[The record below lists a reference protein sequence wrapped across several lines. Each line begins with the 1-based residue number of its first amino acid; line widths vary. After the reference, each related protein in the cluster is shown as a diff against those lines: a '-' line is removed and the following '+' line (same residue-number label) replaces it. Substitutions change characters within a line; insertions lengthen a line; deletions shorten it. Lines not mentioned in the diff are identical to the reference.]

1 MSARL
6 PLVLRQLGRPPRPP
20 GPPRRLREPCR
31 AASGSGS
38 QSGGQ
43 EGLSG
48 QQRPQDGPAWSSQ
61 GPGSPAPPA
70 RDSIAREVIQNSKE
84 VLHLLQEKNPAFKPV
99 LAIIQAGDE
108 NLMQEINQ
116 NLAEEAGLNIT
127 HVCLP
132 PDSSEDEI
140 IDEILKM
147 NEDTRVHGLALQIS
161 EDLFSSKVLNA
172 LNPEKDVDGVTDV
185 NLGKLVRGDAH
196 ECFVSPVARAVIE
209 LLEKSGA
216 SLDGKK
222 ILVVGAHGSLDAALQ
237 CLFQRRGSM
246 TMNSQWKTPQLQ
258 SKLHEADIVI
268 LGSPKPEEIPLT
280 WIQPGTTVLN
290 CFHDLLSGKL
300 SCSSPRAHLN
310 GLIAEDNL
318 GLLAAALRIQNMVSS
333 GRRWLREQQHRR
345 WRLHSLKLQ
354 PLSPVPSDIEISRA
368 QTPKAVDILAKEIGL
383 LADEIEI
390 YGKSKAK
397 VRLSLLER
405 LKDQADGKY
414 VLVAGITPTPL
425 GEGKSTVT
433 IGLVQALTAH
443 LNVNSFAC
451 LRQPSQGPTFG
462 VKGGAAGGGY
472 AQVIP
477 MEEFNLHLT
486 GDIHAIT
493 AANNLLAAAIDTRIL
508 HENTQTDKAL
518 YNRLVPL
525 VNGVREFSEIQL
537 ARLKKLGI
545 NKTDPSMLTEEEM
558 SKFARLN
565 IDPTTITWQR
575 VLDTNDRF
583 LRKITIGQA
592 STEKGYSRQAQF
604 DIAVASEIMAVL
616 ALTDSLKDMKE
627 RLGRMVV
634 ASDKNGQPVTAE
646 DLGVTGALTVL
657 MKDAIKPNLMQT
669 LEGTPVFVHA
679 GPFANI
685 AHGNSS
691 VLADK
696 IALKL
701 VGEEGFVVTEAGFGA
716 DIGMEKFFNI
726 KCRASGLVPN
736 VVVLVATVRALK
748 MHGGGPSVTAGV
760 PLKKEYTEE
769 NIQLVADGC
778 CNLQKQIQIAQLFGV
793 PVVVALNVFKT
804 DTRAEIDLVCEL
816 AKRAGAFDA
825 VPCHHWSVGGKGSVD
840 LARAVREAANKRSR
854 FRFLY
859 DIQLPIVEK
868 IRAIAQSV
876 YGAKDIELSPEA
888 QSKIDRYTQ
897 QGFGN
902 LPICMAKTHLS
913 LSHQPERKGVP
924 RDFILPISD
933 VRASIG
939 AGFIY
944 PLVGTEARSANDS
957 VSMMCGCIWL
967 SDVKG
972 PPWSQMSTMP
982 GLPTRPCFYD
992 IDLDAETEQVKGLF

>member
-6 PLVLRQLGRPPRPP
+6 PLVLRQLRRQQPPA
-20 GPPRRLREPCR
+20 GPPRRPGAPCR
-31 AASGSGS
+31 ALGSG
-38 QSGGQ
+38 GGP
-43 EGLSG
+43 EGLLG
-48 QQRPQDGPAWSSQ
+48 QRPLQDGQAGSSRAS
-61 GPGSPAPPA
+61 PGRPPLVK
-70 RDSIAREVIQNSKE
+70 DIIQNSKE
-84 VLHLLQEKNPAFKPV
+84 VLSLLQEKNPAFKPV
-99 LAIIQAGDE
+99 LAIIQAGDD
-108 NLMQEINQ
+108 NRMPKINQ
-116 NLAEEAGLNIT
+116 SLAEEAGLSIT
-127 HVCLP
+127 HICLP
-132 PDSSEDEI
+132 PCSGEDEI
-140 IDEILKM
+140 IDEILKV
-147 NEDTRVHGLALQIS
+147 NEDVRVHGLALQS
-161 EDLFSSKVLNA
+161 TGNSFSSKVLNA
-172 LNPEKDVDGVTDV
+172 LKPEKDVDGVTDV

-196 ECFVSPVARAVIE
+196 ECFVSPVARAAIE
-209 LLEKSGA
+209 LLEKSGVN
-216 SLDGKK
+216 LNGKK
-222 ILVVGAHGSLDAALQ
+222 MLVIGAPGSLEAAVHY
-237 CLFQRRGSM
+237 LFQRKGAM
-246 TMNSQWKTPQLQ
+246 TMSCQWETPQLQ
-258 SKLHEADIVI
+258 SKLHEADIMI
-268 LGSPKPEEIPLT
+268 LGSPRPEDIPLN

-290 CFHDLLSGKL
+290 CSHDFLSGKL
-300 SCSSPRAHLN
+300 ECESSMVHPP
-310 GLIAEDNL
+310 GLLVEDDMS
-318 GLLAAALRIQNMVSS
+318 LLAAALRIQNVVSS
-333 GRRWLREQQHRR
+333 GRRWLREQQYTR
-345 WRLHSLKLQ
+345 WRLHCLKLQ

-368 QTPKAVDILAKEIGL
+368 QTPKAVDVLAKEIGL

-397 VRLSLLER
+397 VRLSVLER

-433 IGLVQALTAH
+433 VGLVQALTAH

-493 AANNLLAAAIDTRIL
+493 AANNLLAAAVDTRIL
-508 HENTQTDKAL
+508 HESTQTDKAL
-518 YNRLVPL
+518 YSRLVPS
-525 VNGVREFSEIQL
+525 VSGVRAFSEIQL

-545 NKTDPSMLTEEEM
+545 HKTDPNALTEEEM
-558 SKFARLN
+558 SRFARLN
-565 IDPTTITWQR
+565 IDPETITWQR

-592 STEKGYSRQAQF
+592 NTEKGLSRQAQF

-616 ALTDSLKDMKE
+616 ALTSSLSDMKE

-634 ASDKNGQPVTAE
+634 ASDKNGQPVTAD

-769 NIQLVADGC
+769 NVQLVADGC

-825 VPCHHWSVGGKGSVD
+825 VPCFHWSEGGKGSVD

-854 FRFLY
+854 FQFLY
-859 DIQLPIVEK
+859 DVQLPIVEK
-868 IRAIAQSV
+868 IRTIAQAV

-888 QSKIDRYTQ
+888 QAKVDRYTQ

-913 LSHQPERKGVP
+913 LSHQPDKKGVP
-924 RDFILPISD
+924 KGFVLPISD

-944 PLVGTEARSANDS
+944 PLVGT
-957 VSMMCGCIWL
+957 
-967 SDVKG
+967 
-972 PPWSQMSTMP
+972 MSTMP

-992 IDLDAETEQVKGLF
+992 IDLDTETEQVQGLF